1 MEVRWEVLLIILGAA
16 FVTFL
21 PRVLPLMLLSRVA
34 LPEWGIR
41 WLSHVPIAV
50 MAALVGQEVLLHEG
64 KWASLSTNVE
74 LLAAI
79 PTFLV
84 AWKTRS
90 LLGTVVFGI
99 VAIMVLRYWFG

>member
-16 FVTFL
+16 LVTFL
-21 PRVLPLMLLSRVA
+21 PRVLPLMVLSRMT

-41 WLSHVPIAV
+41 WLGHVPIAV
-50 MAALVGQEVLLHEG
+50 MAALVGQEVLLHDG

-79 PTFLV
+79 LTFLV
-84 AWKTRS
+84 ALKTRS
-90 LLGTVVFGI
+90 LLGTVVSGI
-99 VAIMVLRYWFG
+99 VAIMVLRYWLG

>member
-16 FVTFL
+16 LVTFL
-21 PRVLPLMLLSRVA
+21 PRVLPLMLLSRLA
-34 LPEWGIR
+34 LPEWGVR
-41 WLSHVPIAV
+41 WLSHVSIAV

-64 KWASLSTNVE
+64 NWVSLSSNVE

-84 AWKTRS
+84 ALKTRS

-99 VAIMVLRYWFG
+99 VAIMLLRYWLA